1 MSQQDLTAIQ
11 LRLDELVERVGQL
24 ERTVDELRAAG
35 PATRTGPKAPGRTE
49 PKTSARPKLVTIPD
63 TPYNNA
69 LWTDSDDEGLGVRDR
84 HAP

>member
-1 MSQQDLTAIQ
+1 MSQQKDLTAIQ
-11 LRLDELVERVGQL
+11 LRLDELIERVGQL
-24 ERTVDELRAAG
+24 ERTIDKLRGAD
-35 PATRTGPKAPGRTE
+35 PVTRAEPKPAPGRPE
-49 PKTSARPKLVTIPD
+49 LVTIPD